1 MPINLKYGQQA
12 VARGFLTP
20 QRLQQVLTKQR
31 QLAEQG
37 KKVSLRMILEKSKLL
52 SPDQLAT
59 IDRDLNIKVVK
70 KQTGKVDRPGPQRA
84 AAPQRPAPGARPAG
98 PMGAQDFAGEA
109 VPQFSGMT
117 GADPDATVFEPP
129 PPDMQ
134 QRIKAE
140 RDKAKQAARAK
151 QDAEAAA
158 FFQQNDQ
165 SPFGGDPFGGD
176 AMAPEPFGN
185 EMQPEPFGG
194 GEMQPEPMGGFNEM
208 QPEPFGGG
216 DLQPAPMDAFGDE
229 GGGGFGHD
237 PFAGEAAEPELQR
250 MDSSPKLESLPA
262 EYQGFAS
269 PDDEELP
276 TLNTG
281 FESENLAPPPQ
292 PGYGRPAAQAP
303 RQPAFAPQPAQDDLA
318 PASGGDFDSFGN
330 DIMSPD
336 DLESGA
342 IGSAAGTKPLGSS
355 PDMDRTM
362 FSPPPPSMPSPR
374 QKTGAMDRT
383 VFSPRPPEFGGRTP
397 EPEPEPA
404 GDDWGEAEAPAMAG
418 FDEEPAPADANM
430 DATMFSPPPPDLAAR
445 GGAQKKPAG
454 RARGDDDF
462 GNIELPTGKRM
473 DDVPTSPSK
482 GDEVHPLRRGVT
494 SGQHKAPS
502 RPVPEPQDEMVS
514 DELPGESVTAP
525 EIPEETPQEPVQ
537 RGKSGKLPGKS
548 VKAVASE
555 DATGPA
561 GKGKLPKKK
570 VSEKVRAEEAPAG
583 EEKPKKK
590 SSRVALVFVF
600 LLLIVLAVL
609 VLPVVLYE
617 QVEQVRPL
625 RDHPQATRYYDYVEK
640 VYIDIRKLAGLDAG
654 AKKPATNA
662 PAIPEANAPTE
673 TPAENTAPN
682 NGG

>member
-52 SPDQLAT
+52 SPDQLGQV
-59 IDRDLNIKVVK
+59 DRDLNIKVVK
-70 KQTGKVDRPGPQRA
+70 KQTGKVERA
-84 AAPQRPAPGARPAG
+84 APPGRPSPKPV
-98 PMGAQDFAGEA
+98 GAQDFAGEA

-140 RDKAKQAARAK
+140 RDKAKLAAKAK
-151 QDAEAAA
+151 QEAEAAA
-158 FFQQNDQ
+158 FFQQNDA

-185 EMQPEPFGG
+185 EMQPEPFGN
-194 GEMQPEPMGGFNEM
+194 EMQPEPMGGFNEM

-216 DLQPAPMDAFGDE
+216 DLQPAPMDNFGGD
-229 GGGGFGHD
+229 GGFATD
-237 PFAGEAAEPELQR
+237 PFANEGEPELER
-250 MDSSPKLESLPA
+250 MDSSPKLESLAA
-262 EYQGFAS
+262 EHQGFAS

-276 TLNTG
+276 TLNAG
-281 FESENLAPPPQ
+281 FDNDSFAPPQRQQGYAQPPQ
-292 PGYGRPAAQAP
+292 RGPAP
-303 RQPAFAPQPAQDDLA
+303 RQPQYAPPQPAHSDLA

-336 DLESGA
+336 DLEAGSV
-342 IGSAAGTKPLGSS
+342 GSAAGTKPLGSN

-383 VFSPRPPEFGGRTP
+383 VFSPRPPEFGGAQP
-397 EPEPEPA
+397 MAEPEPA
-404 GDDWGEAEAPAMAG
+404 GDDWGESDAPAAAS
-418 FDEEPAPADANM
+418 FDEEPAATAANM
-430 DATMFSPPPPDLAAR
+430 DATMFSPPPADMPSR
-445 GGAQKKPAG
+445 SGTQKKPGG
-454 RARGDDDF
+454 RQKGDDDF

-473 DDVPTSPSK
+473 DDVPTSPAK
-482 GDEVHPLRRGVT
+482 GDDVHPLRRGAT
-494 SGQHKAPS
+494 ASQQKSPSAPVKKPS
-502 RPVPEPQDEMVS
+502 APVPPPEDDFVS
-514 DELPGESVTAP
+514 DDLPGEEPAHAP
-525 EIPEETPQEPVQ
+525 DIPDEEPVQ
-537 RGKSGKLPGKS
+537 KGKSSKLPGKS
-548 VKAVASE
+548 AKGSPDE
-555 DATGPA
+555 ESTGPA
-561 GKGKLPKKK
+561 GKKDKLPKKN
-570 VSEKVRAEEAPAG
+570 VVAEVPP
-583 EEKPKKK
+583 EEGADKPKKK
-590 SSRVALVFVF
+590 SSRVTLIFVF
-600 LLLIVLAVL
+600 LLLIVVAVL

-617 QVEQVRPL
+617 HVEQVRPL
-625 RDHPQATRYYDYVEK
+625 RDHPQAKEYYNYVEK
-640 VYIDIRKLAGLDAG
+640 VINDIRKLAGMD
-654 AKKPATNA
+654 A
-662 PAIPEANAPTE
+662 PAKAPAAN
-673 TPAENTAPN
+673 TPAGNTPADNTPPA